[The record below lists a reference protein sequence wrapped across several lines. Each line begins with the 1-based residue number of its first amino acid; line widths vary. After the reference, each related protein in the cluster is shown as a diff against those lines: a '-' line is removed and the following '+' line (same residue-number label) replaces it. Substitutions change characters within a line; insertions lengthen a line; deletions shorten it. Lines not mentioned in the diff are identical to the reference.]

1 MKLSSALI
9 LLSVILF
16 ILQKIGYISIP
27 WLLVYLPA
35 ILAISFIIIGIIILF
50 IIMFINT
57 NMYFQ

>member
-27 WLLVYLPA
+27 WLLVYLPV

-57 NMYFQ
+57 NMY

>member
-1 MKLSSALI
+1 MKLGSALI

-57 NMYFQ
+57 NMY